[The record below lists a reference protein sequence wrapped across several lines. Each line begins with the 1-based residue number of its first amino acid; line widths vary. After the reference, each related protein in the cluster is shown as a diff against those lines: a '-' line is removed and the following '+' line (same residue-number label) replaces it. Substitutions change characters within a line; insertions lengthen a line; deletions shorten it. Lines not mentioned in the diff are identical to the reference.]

1 MTKMNLFKK
10 SIKNMEDTMKAK
22 IITIALLL
30 TGSVFLNGCEQEGPA
45 ESAGE
50 KVDETMEEAGEKM
63 EEAGERAQEAT
74 E

>member
-1 MTKMNLFKK
+1 
-10 SIKNMEDTMKAK
+10 MKAK